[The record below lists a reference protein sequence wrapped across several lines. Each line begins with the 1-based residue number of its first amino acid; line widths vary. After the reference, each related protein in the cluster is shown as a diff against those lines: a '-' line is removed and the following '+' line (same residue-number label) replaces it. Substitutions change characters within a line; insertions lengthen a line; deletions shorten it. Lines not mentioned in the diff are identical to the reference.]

1 MRAAVVVRPGGP
13 EAIEIVEVPVPEP
26 GPGQVRVRVAGAAV
40 NPVDLSTRAGI
51 HHRMGRI
58 SGPVTGL
65 GWDVAGTVDAVGAAV
80 SFPVGER
87 VAGMLDTF
95 DRNHGTYA
103 EYVVIDAAALARVP
117 AQVPLTVAAAV
128 PLAGIT
134 ARAIAD
140 RLGAGGGRRL
150 LVTGAAGAIG
160 GYLVRLALDLG
171 WEVSGLARTSDQTFV
186 ETQGAQLVT
195 APGQGWDAVA
205 DAAAI
210 GTAAL
215 ESVADGGVY
224 VGVRPGRGAE
234 SSRGIVTSE
243 VRATADGTVVQELLD
258 RVGHGGLE
266 VRVNVVLPLA
276 KAADAH
282 ALAEQRG
289 TRGRI
294 ILDPTRS

>member
-13 EAIEIVEVPVPEP
+13 EAIEIVEVPIPEP

-95 DRNHGTYA
+95 DRDHGTYA

-150 LVTGAAGAIG
+150 LLTGAAGAIG

-171 WEVSGLARTSDQTFV
+171 WEVSGPDQRPDLRRNPRGSAGDRTGARR
-186 ETQGAQLVT
+186 
-195 APGQGWDAVA
+195 DAVA

-210 GTAAL
+210 GTPTL

-234 SSRGIVTSE
+234 SSLGIVTSE
-243 VRATADGTVVQELLD
+243 YAR
-258 RVGHGGLE
+258 
-266 VRVNVVLPLA
+266 P
-276 KAADAH
+276 
-282 ALAEQRG
+282 
-289 TRGRI
+289 
-294 ILDPTRS
+294 PTEPSYRNSSTE